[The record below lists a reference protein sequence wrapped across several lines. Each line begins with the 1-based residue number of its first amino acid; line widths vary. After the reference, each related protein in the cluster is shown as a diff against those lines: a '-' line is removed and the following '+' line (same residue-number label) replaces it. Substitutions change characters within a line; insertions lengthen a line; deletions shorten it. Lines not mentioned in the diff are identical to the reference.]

1 MTVEKFA
8 KALYMELV
16 ESRNLDLTEED
27 ILAALR
33 EADQRTSPSPFASL
47 EAAHNLLDQVGVPKL
62 FSDGTEAPLDARLVA
77 FIRHVQGRLA
87 AAGGGC
93 SGCAR

>member
-1 MTVEKFA
+1 MEKFA

-16 ESRNLDLTEED
+16 ESRDLNLTEED
-27 ILAALR
+27 VLAAVR

-47 EAAHNLLDQVGVPKL
+47 EAAHALLDQVGVPKL

-87 AAGGGC
+87 AAAGGC
-93 SGCAR
+93 SGCAG

>member
-1 MTVEKFA
+1 MEKFA

-16 ESRNLDLTEED
+16 EARNLDLTEED
-27 ILAALR
+27 LLAALR

-47 EAAHNLLDQVGVPKL
+47 EAAHSLLDQVGVPKL

>member
-1 MTVEKFA
+1 MEKFA

-16 ESRNLDLTEED
+16 ESRDLNLTEED
-27 ILAALR
+27 VR

-47 EAAHNLLDQVGVPKL
+47 EAAHALLDQVGVPKL

-87 AAGGGC
+87 AAAGGC
-93 SGCAR
+93 SGCAG